1 MSAPTGVISVAHCDF
16 NSSYPVDMVVSD
28 KGVLIECDPQMKQFI
43 LYLDDKQPAGSKL
56 VLKDLDATHVFVESK
71 YVELIKTQIDDLME
85 QVNYAEQT

>member
-1 MSAPTGVISVAHCDF
+1 
-16 NSSYPVDMVVSD
+16 MVVSD

>member
-1 MSAPTGVISVAHCDF
+1 
-16 NSSYPVDMVVSD
+16 MVVSD

-43 LYLDDKQPAGSKL
+43 LYLDEKRPIGSKL

-71 YVELIKTQIDDLME
+71 FVDFIKTQIDDLME